1 MSKPMNQNAE
11 DEIYETENDQS
22 RVDRS
27 FADNSYITDEDRDQ
41 GEPVP
46 VQSDD
51 EPVEDPINPYTAD
64 TNRQL
69 RQDDREALDESNIIR
84 GDRLRHTKPVTENK
98 YNEGPAE
105 SDIPEV

>member
-1 MSKPMNQNAE
+1 MNQNAE

-69 RQDDREALDESNIIR
+69 SGFSQRSLYR
-84 GDRLRHTKPVTENK
+84 GLLAGRLLT
-98 YNEGPAE
+98 GL
-105 SDIPEV
+105 